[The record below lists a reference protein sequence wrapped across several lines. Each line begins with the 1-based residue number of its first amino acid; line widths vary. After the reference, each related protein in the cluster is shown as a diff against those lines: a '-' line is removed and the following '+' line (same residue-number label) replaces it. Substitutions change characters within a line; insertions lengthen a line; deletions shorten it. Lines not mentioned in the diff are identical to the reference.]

1 MTRQYA
7 KYMGIAIV
15 AIGVV
20 GLLMGEQPIL
30 GFLNIDIAEDLVHL
44 ASGGAM
50 AFVAFTHRDNHVL
63 RMIVGVIGVTYLAVG
78 VIGFLI
84 PHVFGLLPH
93 GYSTFDN
100 VLHLVLGVMGIL
112 VAWGREATEGP
123 NLSSRP

>member
-1 MTRQYA
+1 
-7 KYMGIAIV
+7 MGIAIV

-20 GLLMGEQPIL
+20 GLLMGEQPLL

-50 AFVAFTHRDNHVL
+50 AFVAVTHRDNHVL

-78 VIGFLI
+78 VTGFLI
-84 PHVFGLLPH
+84 PHLFGLLPH

-100 VLHLVLGVMGIL
+100 ILHLTLGVMGIA
-112 VAWGREATEGP
+112 VAWVRETGEGGDQGKR
-123 NLSSRP
+123 L